1 MIANLEASP
10 LGRAVRRLDFQERE
24 RLEEEPPDDPDRH
37 DIPATVAAGLESP
50 PPAVSAPEKDSPAV
64 AELRRDMNSVTTQ
77 LAHMNE
83 LMQLILAQQQQ
94 RPQDATALASPSA
107 GSPTD
112 DQQQNNTAQLR
123 YSSDTAQQNNTAQY
137 EAWQPKT
144 GDHQQSE
151 QGTAGGRYEHRYST
165 GAEIF
170 QQPNQQQQHGSQQ
183 QQYEAGQPETGD
195 HQQSGGTTVKMKCA
209 VNSLL
214 SLQRFELHHS
224 RMHSMINSR

>member
-50 PPAVSAPEKDSPAV
+50 PPAVSAPEKDSPAF
-64 AELRRDMNSVTTQ
+64 ELRRDMNSVTTQ

-112 DQQQNNTAQLR
+112 DQQQNIKAKYTG
-123 YSSDTAQQNNTAQY
+123 SPTDDQQ
-137 EAWQPKT
+137 
-144 GDHQQSE
+144 
-151 QGTAGGRYEHRYST
+151 
-165 GAEIF
+165 
-170 QQPNQQQQHGSQQ
+170 
-183 QQYEAGQPETGD
+183 
-195 HQQSGGTTVKMKCA
+195 
-209 VNSLL
+209 
-214 SLQRFELHHS
+214 
-224 RMHSMINSR
+224 

>member
-50 PPAVSAPEKDSPAV
+50 PPAVSAPEKDFPAV
-64 AELRRDMNSVTTQ
+64 VELRRDMNSVTTQ

-112 DQQQNNTAQLR
+112 DQQQNIKAKYTGSPTDDQQQNNTAQLR
-123 YSSDTAQQNNTAQY
+123 YSSDTAQQVV
-137 EAWQPKT
+137 
-144 GDHQQSE
+144 
-151 QGTAGGRYEHRYST
+151 ST
-165 GAEIF
+165 FYFHTI
-170 QQPNQQQQHGSQQ
+170 
-183 QQYEAGQPETGD
+183 
-195 HQQSGGTTVKMKCA
+195 
-209 VNSLL
+209 
-214 SLQRFELHHS
+214 
-224 RMHSMINSR
+224 

>member
-37 DIPATVAAGLESP
+37 DIPATVAAGPMSP
-50 PPAVSAPEKDSPAV
+50 SPAVSATEKDSPAV

-77 LAHMNE
+77 LAHMSE
-83 LMQLILAQQQQ
+83 LMQLIIAQQQQ
-94 RPQDATALASPSA
+94 LPQDAAALASPSA

-112 DQQQNNTAQLR
+112 DQQQNIKAKHTGSPTDDQ
-123 YSSDTAQQNNTAQY
+123 QQNNTAQHRY
-137 EAWQPKT
+137 SETYIQQQLQGDQQVQHEAWQPQT

-165 GAEIF
+165 GAENL
-170 QQPNQQQQHGSQQ
+170 QQYNQQQQHGSQQ

-195 HQQSGGTTVKMKCA
+195 HQQSGGAAM
-209 VNSLL
+209 
-214 SLQRFELHHS
+214 SLQY
-224 RMHSMINSR
+224 